1 MSPSPRYGLTTLT
14 GVVIA
19 SMIGFGAFTTSG
31 YSIATLGTPVAVLC
45 AWLAGG
51 LVALC
56 GAIAYG
62 ELARRL
68 PLSGGEYLY
77 LSRTLGTWA
86 GFQAGWVSLTAGF
99 SGAIAGS
106 AIVFEAYLAPLV
118 GLSNLPQGSL
128 AVAIIVLFG
137 AGHGLLARPAALAQ
151 NTVVLIKLVVLLF
164 FLLTAASRWSSHA
177 WSWSGLPDAAAD
189 VTKGGWIL
197 DFARSVM
204 WISLSY
210 AGFNAG
216 IYVAGETRDPERTVP
231 RSLWL
236 GTILVTLLYL
246 LLNLVFVTALPATE
260 IAGRKHVAALAAEA
274 IGGAPLKTLV
284 SLIVCLGTL
293 SSVAGMLM
301 TGPRV
306 FSRMADDGL
315 FPRWFCS
322 GPAAVRRTV
331 GLQAAIATALVLF
344 LRDYLSLLDYLSSVL
359 ALSSAITVGTLLLP
373 AAGAAGPGSQRFAAP
388 VYLIS
393 AGLYVAATMTV
404 AVLMA
409 MDDPWDLLGAAVTVA
424 TGTVVWAVFRVGRGG
439 QALQR
444 G

>member
-1 MSPSPRYGLTTLT
+1 MSSSPRYGLTTLT

-31 YSIATLGTPVAVLC
+31 FSLASLGTPARVLW

-51 LVALC
+51 VVALC
-56 GAIAYG
+56 GAISYG
-62 ELARRL
+62 QLARRL

-77 LSRTLGTWA
+77 LSRQLGPWA

-106 AIVFEAYLAPLV
+106 AIVFEAYLAPLLGQV
-118 GLSNLPQGSL
+118 QLPAGSL
-128 AVAIIVLFG
+128 AVSVILVFG
-137 AGHGLLARPAALAQ
+137 IGHGLLARPAALAQ
-151 NTVVLIKLVVLLF
+151 NAVVIIKLLVLAV
-164 FLLTAASRWSSHA
+164 FLLTAGAKWSSHP
-177 WSWSGLPDAAAD
+177 WSWSGLPDNP
-189 VTKGGWIL
+189 GNGSISRQIL

-216 IYVAGETRDPERTVP
+216 IYVAAETRDPERTVP

-236 GTILVTLLYL
+236 GTILVTVLYL

-260 IAGRKHVAALAAEA
+260 IVGRKEVAAIAAEA
-274 IGGAPLKTLV
+274 IGGASLRTLM
-284 SLIVCLGTL
+284 SLVVCLGTL

-315 FPRWFCS
+315 FPGWFRS
-322 GPAAVRRTV
+322 GPSAVQRTV
-331 GLQAAIATALVLF
+331 GLQAGIAVALVLF

-359 ALSSAITVGTLLLP
+359 ALSSAVTVGTLLLP
-373 AAGAAGPGSQRFAAP
+373 SKVCSEAGGQRFPALMY
-388 VYLIS
+388 VIS
-393 AGLYVAATMTV
+393 AGLYVVATVTI

-409 MDDPWDLLGAAVTVA
+409 LDDPRDLLGALVTLV
-424 TGTVVWAVFRVGRGG
+424 TGTVLWAFFEGGRRRSGG
-439 QALQR
+439 
-444 G
+444 

>member
-31 YSIATLGTPVAVLC
+31 YSIATLGTPVAVLY

-151 NTVVLIKLVVLLF
+151 NTV
-164 FLLTAASRWSSHA
+164 
-177 WSWSGLPDAAAD
+177 
-189 VTKGGWIL
+189 
-197 DFARSVM
+197 
-204 WISLSY
+204 
-210 AGFNAG
+210 
-216 IYVAGETRDPERTVP
+216 
-231 RSLWL
+231 
-236 GTILVTLLYL
+236 
-246 LLNLVFVTALPATE
+246 
-260 IAGRKHVAALAAEA
+260 
-274 IGGAPLKTLV
+274 
-284 SLIVCLGTL
+284 
-293 SSVAGMLM
+293 
-301 TGPRV
+301 
-306 FSRMADDGL
+306 
-315 FPRWFCS
+315 
-322 GPAAVRRTV
+322 
-331 GLQAAIATALVLF
+331 
-344 LRDYLSLLDYLSSVL
+344 
-359 ALSSAITVGTLLLP
+359 
-373 AAGAAGPGSQRFAAP
+373 
-388 VYLIS
+388 
-393 AGLYVAATMTV
+393 
-404 AVLMA
+404 
-409 MDDPWDLLGAAVTVA
+409 
-424 TGTVVWAVFRVGRGG
+424 
-439 QALQR
+439 
-444 G
+444 

>member
-31 YSIATLGTPVAVLC
+31 YSLASLGTPQLVLW

-51 LVALC
+51 VVALC
-56 GAIAYG
+56 GAISYG
-62 ELARRL
+62 QLARRL

-77 LSRTLGTWA
+77 LSRTLGPWA

-106 AIVFEAYLAPLV
+106 AIVFEAYLAPLA
-118 GLSNLPQGSL
+118 GLTHLPAGTL
-128 AVAIIVLFG
+128 AVGIILLFG
-137 AGHGLLARPAALAQ
+137 IGHGWLARPAAMAQ
-151 NTVVLIKLVVLLF
+151 NAVVMIKLLVLLI

-177 WSWSGLPDAAAD
+177 WSWSGLPENSAD
-189 VTKGGWIL
+189 GLIGRRIL

-216 IYVAGETRDPERTVP
+216 IYVAAETRYPERTVP

-236 GTILVTLLYL
+236 GTILVTVLYL
-246 LLNLVFVTALPATE
+246 LLNMVFVTALPASE
-260 IAGRKHVAALAAEA
+260 IAGQKQVAAIAAEA
-274 IGGAPLKTLV
+274 IGGQSLKTLI
-284 SLIVCLGTL
+284 SLVVCLGTL

-315 FPRWFCS
+315 FPRWFRS
-322 GPAAVRRTV
+322 GPSAVQRTV
-331 GLQAAIATALVLF
+331 GLQAAIAVTLVLF

-359 ALSSAITVGTLLLP
+359 ALSSAVTVGTLLLP
-373 AAGAAGPGSQRFAAP
+373 SGDWSASGGSRFPAP

-393 AGLYVAATMTV
+393 AGLYVVATLTV

-409 MDDPWDLLGAAVTVA
+409 LDDPRDLLGAVVTLL
-424 TGTVVWAVFRVGRGG
+424 TGTVVWAVFESGRRRSGG
-439 QALQR
+439 
-444 G
+444 